1 MDIKD
6 KITPE
11 EKQQIGGLVIECQV
25 LNNLLQ
31 ERNAMLES
39 KVKEIL
45 TKNGISPQ
53 LYNLIFN
60 PSQDLW
66 RAELKEEALIIPNQ
80 ETRRAVEKR
89 KN

>member
-6 KITPE
+6 KLTPE
-11 EKQQIGGLVIECQV
+11 EKQQIGGLVVECQV

-31 ERNAMLES
+31 ERSSILES
-39 KVKEIL
+39 KAKEIL
-45 TKNGISPQ
+45 AKNGLSPQ

-66 RAELKEEALIIPNQ
+66 EAKLKEEALVIPNR